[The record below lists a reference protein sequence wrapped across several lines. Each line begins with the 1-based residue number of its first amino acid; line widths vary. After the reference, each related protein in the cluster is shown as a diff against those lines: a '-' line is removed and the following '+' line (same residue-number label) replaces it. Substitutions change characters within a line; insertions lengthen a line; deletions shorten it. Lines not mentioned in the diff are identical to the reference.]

1 MVEWERY
8 KWSIISIIVIIAVLM
23 LMIAIGFT
31 LGILSEDPDGLERAL
46 IDIRGEEWLEGLASP
61 WEPILGW
68 IDNDYIAGI
77 IGILLTIALI
87 IAVFSLI
94 SHISKKKKSNNE

>member
-1 MVEWERY
+1 MVDWERY
-8 KWSIISIIVIIAVLM
+8 KWPIISIIVIIGVLM

-46 IDIRGEEWLEGLASP
+46 IDIRSEEWLEGLGSA

-94 SHISKKKKSNNE
+94 SHISKKMKSKNE

>member
-1 MVEWERY
+1 MVELERY
-8 KWSIISIIVIIAVLM
+8 KWPIISIIVIIGVLM
-23 LMIAIGFT
+23 LMIAIGFM

-46 IDIRGEEWLEGLASP
+46 IDIRSEEWLEGLASP

-77 IGILLTIALI
+77 IGILLTIFLI

-94 SHISKKKKSNNE
+94 SHISKKMKSKNE

>member
-8 KWSIISIIVIIAVLM
+8 KWPIITIVVIIGVLM

-46 IDIRGEEWLEGLASP
+46 IDIRGEEWLEG
-61 WEPILGW
+61 
-68 IDNDYIAGI
+68 DY
-77 IGILLTIALI
+77 LP
-87 IAVFSLI
+87 
-94 SHISKKKKSNNE
+94 KSGE